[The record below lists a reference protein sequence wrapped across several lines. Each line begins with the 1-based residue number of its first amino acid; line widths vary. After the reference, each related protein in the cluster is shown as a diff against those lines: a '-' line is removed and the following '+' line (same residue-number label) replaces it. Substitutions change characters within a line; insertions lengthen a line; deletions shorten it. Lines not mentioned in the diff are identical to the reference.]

1 MKKSLF
7 NLLVF
12 SFLICSS
19 SILQAQ
25 DDLFEMLEEE
35 TSDKNETILTYATF
49 KGTKII
55 NGQSV
60 ENTSGGELTFL
71 IQHRFGKINDG
82 WYEFF
87 GLDQATIRLSL
98 EYGITDRLNIGIGR
112 SSFLKTYDGYIKYKI
127 LRQSSG
133 AKNMPL
139 TMSIYSNA
147 AISATKWSEPERE
160 NYFSSRMTFA
170 TTLLLARKFSN
181 AFSLQLT
188 PSYVHRNLV
197 ETKEDQ
203 NDVFAI
209 GISGRIKVSNRVS
222 INGEYFY
229 QLPGTNADKTY
240 NSVALSVDIET
251 GGHVFQI
258 MATNSKGMIEQ
269 YFIADTTG
277 DVLNGDIYFGFN
289 ISRVFNLKKKK
300 DRE

>member
-1 MKKSLF
+1 MKITHIYYLLLSCCLIIPGSLM
-7 NLLVF
+7 
-12 SFLICSS
+12 
-19 SILQAQ
+19 AQ
-25 DDLFEMLEEE
+25 DDLMDLLEEE
-35 TSDKNETILTYATF
+35 TSDESETILTYATF
-49 KGTKII
+49 KDTRVV

-60 ENTSGGELTFL
+60 ETTSGGELTFV

-87 GLDQATIRLSL
+87 GLDQATIRFGL

-112 SSFLKTYDGYIKYKI
+112 SSYLKTYDGYIKYQI

-133 AKNMPL
+133 KKTMPL
-139 TMSIYSNA
+139 TMAIYSNA
-147 AISATKWSEPERE
+147 AISATEWSEPERE

-170 TTLLLARKFSN
+170 TTLLIARKFSN

-209 GISGRIKVSNRVS
+209 GIGGRVKISNRIS

-258 MATNSKGMIEQ
+258 MATNSQGMIEQ
-269 YFIADTTG
+269 YFIANTTG

-300 DRE
+300 KQ

>member
-1 MKKSLF
+1 MKITPIYY
-7 NLLVF
+7 LLL
-12 SFLICSS
+12 SCFLI
-19 SILQAQ
+19 IPGGLIAQ
-25 DDLFEMLEEE
+25 DDLMDLLEEE
-35 TSDKNETILTYATF
+35 TSDESETTLTYATF
-49 KGTKII
+49 KDTRVV

-60 ENTSGGELTFL
+60 ETTSGGELTFV

-87 GLDQATIRLSL
+87 GLDQATIRFGI

-112 SSFLKTYDGYIKYKI
+112 SSYLKTYDGYIKYQI

-133 AKNMPL
+133 KKTMPL
-139 TMSIYSNA
+139 TMAIYSNA
-147 AISATKWSEPERE
+147 AISATEWSEPERE

-170 TTLLLARKFSN
+170 TTLILARKFSN

-209 GISGRIKVSNRVS
+209 GIGGRVKISNRVS

-258 MATNSKGMIEQ
+258 MATNSQGMIEQ
-269 YFIADTTG
+269 YFIANTTG
-277 DVLNGDIYFGFN
+277 NILDGDIYFGFN

-300 DRE
+300 K